1 VIGPTFS
8 VPLVARVPLHA
19 PDAVHDVAFV
29 EDQVITLTVPVVSE
43 LGEALTVT
51 VGAGGGD
58 GGGGGLE
65 SPPPPPQAASTVAL
79 SRQPST
85 DRNVALFLFI
95 LARPNFPDGP
105 SKRLPIAWR
114 QLGRRSHRLTESHT
128 NIFSCPL
135 R

>member
-1 VIGPTFS
+1 MIGPTFS

-58 GGGGGLE
+58 GGG
-65 SPPPPPQAASTVAL
+65 Q
-79 SRQPST
+79 
-85 DRNVALFLFI
+85 
-95 LARPNFPDGP
+95 
-105 SKRLPIAWR
+105 
-114 QLGRRSHRLTESHT
+114 
-128 NIFSCPL
+128 
-135 R
+135 

>member
-1 VIGPTFS
+1 MIGPTFS

-29 EDQVITLTVPVVSE
+29 EDQVITLTAPAVSE
-43 LGEALTVT
+43 PGEALTVT
-51 VGAGGGD
+51 VGAGVG

-65 SPPPPPQAASTVAL
+65 SPPPPPQAASTVVL

-95 LARPNFPDGP
+95 LARPHFPDGP

-114 QLGRRSHRLTESHT
+114 QLERR
-128 NIFSCPL
+128 
-135 R
+135 